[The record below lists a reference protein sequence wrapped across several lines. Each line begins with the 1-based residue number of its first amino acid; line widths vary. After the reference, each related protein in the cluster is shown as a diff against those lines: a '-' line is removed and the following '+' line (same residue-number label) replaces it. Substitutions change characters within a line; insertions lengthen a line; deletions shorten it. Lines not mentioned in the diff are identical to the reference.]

1 MQNWTC
7 IDKIF
12 TGKIKVFSDMRYGD
26 LTKEDLL
33 RINPPQI
40 ETSTIKPVTHV
51 GDLRSLV
58 YQEIIRIY
66 RDGRIERRYPYHARQ
81 PICDNTVV
89 LNPIGKKM
97 VDYIIFKDEEEKEN
111 GAND

>member
-12 TGKIKVFSDMRYGD
+12 TGKIKVFSDMRYGN

-33 RINPPQI
+33 RINPPYI

-51 GDLRSLV
+51 GDLSSLV
-58 YQEIIRIY
+58 YQEILRT
-66 RDGRIERRYPYHARQ
+66 YHARE
-81 PICDNTVV
+81 PIYDGTVV

-97 VDYIIFKDEEEKEN
+97 VDYIIFKDEEKKEN